1 MTVFTKG
8 SEIAEYLTQVLAG
21 ITKANGYNTDI
32 GMRVFRGRRKI
43 DESHLPCAVIIEGED
58 EPGDVDN
65 RMEVRITQR
74 YVLGGYDVCDP
85 DQPNDTAHLIIK
97 DIKKA
102 MWNRNTHGTNLGRRV
117 RSFKYDGKDIG
128 PRVDGE
134 PVVFAVVHAKA
145 VFAETLD
152 DA

>member
-8 SEIAEYLTQVLAG
+8 SDIAAYLTTVLAG

-32 GMRVFRGRRKI
+32 GLRVFRGRRKI
-43 DESHLPCAVIIEGED
+43 DEHQLPCAVIIEGED
-58 EPGDVDN
+58 TPGDVDN
-65 RMEVRITQR
+65 RLEVRITQR
-74 YVLGGYDVCDP
+74 YVIGGYDVCDP
-85 DQPNDTAHLIIK
+85 DQPNDTAHLILK

-102 MWNRNTHGTNLGRRV
+102 LWNREVHGTNLGKRLKSLR
-117 RSFKYDGKDIG
+117 YDGKDIG
-128 PRVDGE
+128 PRTDGE
-134 PVVFAVVHAKA
+134 PVVFAVVHAVG